1 MPSADST
8 HLATLTLAAAAAVTC
23 LAGCVST
30 QQLATRARLVD
41 ARIRAGQTRLRLA
54 ATNPDVRVIAV
65 SELESAR
72 GTVIVAELRNTSPRA
87 QTDLPVA
94 ITVHAHG
101 AASVVNSA
109 ANTDYLDNHLVAIPA
124 HGTASWIF
132 SSRRRQ
138 RGWGHPAVRVG
149 APQIS
154 ETSLTSLPHL
164 RVTSQG
170 TDRAAVS
177 VTVTNLSGIPQDGLP
192 VYAVATAA
200 GRVRAAGRTIV
211 AHLDSS
217 ATTRV
222 AVKLIGAMGGTTLGL
237 TTVPTIFH

>member
-1 MPSADST
+1 MRSADAFR
-8 HLATLTLAAAAAVTC
+8 LAAVTLAVAAAAAC

-30 QQLATRARLVD
+30 QQVATRARLVD
-41 ARIRAGQTRLRLA
+41 ARIRAGQTRLRLGA
-54 ATNPDVRVIAV
+54 ANPDLRVVTV
-65 SELESAR
+65 SEIESAR

-94 ITVHAHG
+94 ITVRAHG
-101 AASVVNSA
+101 ATHVVNSA
-109 ANTDYLDNHLVAIPA
+109 ANTNYPDNHLVAIAA

-132 SSRRRQ
+132 SIRRRQ

-149 APQIS
+149 ASQIS
-154 ETSLTSLPHL
+154 EPSLTTLPHL
-164 RVTSQG
+164 RVMSQG
-170 TDRAAVS
+170 SDGASVS

-200 GRVRAAGRTIV
+200 GRVRAAGRTII

-222 AVKLIGAMGGTTLGL
+222 AVKLTGAAAGTTLGL
-237 TTVPTIFH
+237 TSIPTIFH